1 MSYSKKFYDAALPD
15 SGGGADTEVLEQP
28 NSTET
33 KETVAP
39 AQSIASL
46 MAKQG
51 VKTTN
56 DNKAA
61 KPVVNTENKEEPK
74 QAQKETVATTTTSN
88 AETANP
94 ESLPPTDEKKE
105 AETKPIAQ
113 TATTNQTW
121 QEVLKSQQPNNV
133 LKELGFDDKTVQVIQ
148 DLNKFE
154 KKDFFYNLFN
164 EWKSKGDLKSYL
176 NELSTDYGK
185 MSPEQVMRHQLAE
198 EYGTDNQ
205 KTLDALFKNKII
217 KAYNLDSD
225 DPDEVE
231 EGQLLLEAEA
241 NKYRPK
247 LIERQQS
254 KLFPQVPDA
263 PPIEPDNSEQEAQKN
278 FETYK
283 STVNTDPYFQKVADK
298 KQITIGKGEDKFN
311 FPVDP
316 DAIKNVL
323 FDTDKWAE
331 TQFEKVLNT
340 DGTFKYN
347 PKVQNQTL
355 TAAVALYGQQLFDA
369 YAQHYITVGSK
380 KAIEPI
386 QNAKPPELN
395 TVPNTVFTPKN
406 AAEAMAKAGKK
417 IAGGV

>member
-298 KQITIGKGEDKFN
+298 KQITIGKRRR
-311 FPVDP
+311 
-316 DAIKNVL
+316 
-323 FDTDKWAE
+323 
-331 TQFEKVLNT
+331 
-340 DGTFKYN
+340 
-347 PKVQNQTL
+347 
-355 TAAVALYGQQLFDA
+355 
-369 YAQHYITVGSK
+369 
-380 KAIEPI
+380 
-386 QNAKPPELN
+386 
-395 TVPNTVFTPKN
+395 
-406 AAEAMAKAGKK
+406 
-417 IAGGV
+417 